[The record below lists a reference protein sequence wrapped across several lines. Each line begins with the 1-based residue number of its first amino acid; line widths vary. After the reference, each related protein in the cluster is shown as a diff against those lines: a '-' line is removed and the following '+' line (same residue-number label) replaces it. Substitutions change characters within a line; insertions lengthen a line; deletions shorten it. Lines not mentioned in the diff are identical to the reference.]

1 MLDEDERLLWL
12 MLTFIADTSRLTSR
26 AIIWLSCVCVPLYK
40 LVFAASAKDWWRTAR
55 KHFLPC
61 PAVHIQVKLFFFMK
75 PSSLSGSHHSL
86 RSSPLCSS
94 SQSHTGHIK
103 ASQLLPQP
111 PPRTESAARLQ
122 LTFLRCH
129 KFLLTK
135 KRESTVFQIL
145 LQKWGKCLMLKK
157 KSWTMLL
164 MASDYT
170 EGLHITNA
178 PFGNYYMNTYV
189 SKIQCQFLE
198 WFWGGGGGLLTETSA
213 FSVLSSLSFHGFI
226 HNSLSLLK
234 CLFLSLFP
242 DEMSRSIS
250 YWRLNDWVGLLFACH
265 SPSLATHSD
274 FCRDEIWFILW
285 GCVTLCTE
293 MKQRC
298 WLCVAWMKLLSVDS
312 SLVFLCVT
320 SSELMPSTHCLYVLA
335 LVKKLLL
342 AGELVY
348 CDTTAT
354 S

>member
-1 MLDEDERLLWL
+1 MPQIPLDEKEREHGFSNPAAEMGEMFDVEKEILNHVADGFWL
-12 MLTFIADTSRLTSR
+12 YRR
-26 AIIWLSCVCVPLYK
+26 P
-40 LVFAASAKDWWRTAR
+40 
-55 KHFLPC
+55 
-61 PAVHIQVKLFFFMK
+61 
-75 PSSLSGSHHSL
+75 SHHQ
-86 RSSPLCSS
+86 R
-94 SQSHTGHIK
+94 TFR
-103 ASQLLPQP
+103 QLLHEYICKQDTMPI
-111 PPRTESAARLQ
+111 
-122 LTFLRCH
+122 FGVILR
-129 KFLLTK
+129 
-135 KRESTVFQIL
+135 
-145 LQKWGKCLMLKK
+145 
-157 KSWTMLL
+157 
-164 MASDYT
+164 
-170 EGLHITNA
+170 
-178 PFGNYYMNTYV
+178 
-189 SKIQCQFLE
+189 
-198 WFWGGGGGLLTETSA
+198 GGGGLLTETSA

-342 AGELVY
+342 AGKLVY